1 MTASNDTGRSI
12 DEKFSAAI
20 SQFRDLFSSSDA
32 LTFLMG
38 AGCSRCAGMPLTNEL
53 TDMVM
58 NSTKVDRKTKEV
70 LAVVKGQFEN
80 GVGAN
85 IEDYLSEIVDLLAIT
100 ERRAERQVKGN
111 TVSVGDA
118 SYAGDDL
125 EKASNQIQ
133 RAIAGAIESKA
144 KIDVHQSFVSSTHRP
159 IRVGRRGPS
168 EPVSY
173 LVLNY
178 DTVVEDALALARV
191 PYADGLSGGTTAWWN
206 PKTFEA
212 HDVSARVVK
221 LHGSIDWR
229 QFSGETVPRRIG
241 KHIQLSD
248 QQDSPLLIW
257 PSSTKYQETQ
267 RDPFA
272 QLLNQG
278 RKAMRPSPGAQR
290 LLVICGY
297 SFGDRHIN
305 LEIENALEE
314 SRRDLTVVAF
324 TDKDQPEGRLSEWC
338 EDLSIREQ
346 VLVFAN
352 RGFFHGKTEVLS
364 DKDLPWWKFEFL
376 TRILNGEVQ

>member
-1 MTASNDTGRSI
+1 MTASNDTGCKI
-12 DEKFSAAI
+12 DEKCSAAI
-20 SQFRDLFSSSDA
+20 SQFVDLVSNSDA
-32 LTFLMG
+32 LTFLIG

-53 TDMVM
+53 TEKVM
-58 NSTKVDRKTKEV
+58 NSSQVDSQTKEI

-100 ERRAERQVKGN
+100 KRRAERQVERN
-111 TVSVGDA
+111 TISVGDA
-118 SYAGDDL
+118 SYTADDL
-125 EKASNQIQ
+125 EKASIQIQ
-133 RAIAGAIESKA
+133 RAIAGSIESKVT
-144 KIDVHQSFVSSTHRP
+144 IDVHQRFVSSIHRP
-159 IRVGRRGPS
+159 IRAGRRGPS

-178 DTVVEDALALARV
+178 DTIVEDALALARI

-212 HDVSARVVK
+212 LDVSARVIK
-221 LHGSIDWR
+221 LHGSIDWY

-241 KHIQLSD
+241 KHVQLPD

-267 RDPFA
+267 LDPFA
-272 QLLNQG
+272 QLLEQG

-305 LEIENALEE
+305 SEIEKALQE
-314 SRRDLTVVAF
+314 SRRDLTIVAF
-324 TDKDQPEGRLSEWC
+324 TDKDQPEGRLSGWC

-346 VLVFAN
+346 VLVFAK
-352 RGFFHGKTEVLS
+352 RGFFHGKTKVLS
-364 DKDLPWWKFEFL
+364 GKDLPWWRFEFL